1 MSKCNQIMCRVTS
14 RHFTAYYFILYTHFI
29 LIFVPSDHFSLVI
42 FNILILFRG
51 LMTDYY
57 ERFRALFSTFSYRMI
72 DRFCHKSDQKWGIM
86 PHFHYFII

>member
-29 LIFVPSDHFSLVI
+29 LIFVPSEHFSLVI
-42 FNILILFRG
+42 FNILG

-57 ERFRALFSTFSYRMI
+57 ELFS
-72 DRFCHKSDQKWGIM
+72 QKWPKMG
-86 PHFHYFII
+86 YYNTYRSQGVTYLST